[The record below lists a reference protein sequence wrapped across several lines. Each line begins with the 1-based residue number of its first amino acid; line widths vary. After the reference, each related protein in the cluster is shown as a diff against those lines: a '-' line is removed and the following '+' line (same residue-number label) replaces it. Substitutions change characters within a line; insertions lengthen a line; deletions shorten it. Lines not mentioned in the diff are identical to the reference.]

1 MAGKPKRKYMRDL
14 EMLQSRTARVASTLA
29 TLASVFITVSRV
41 ELRRRL
47 PRLMIGLVVVGV
59 GFALMVEAN
68 LGLGPWEVLHQGIS
82 NRIGI
87 PIGTVGIFVGLMVL
101 AAWFPLRQKLG
112 IGTVLNVITIG
123 IVIDLTM
130 LAIPDLHPLLIRW
143 PALLGGLLLVGL
155 GGGLYIGA
163 GLGPG
168 PRDGLMTGMAARGW
182 FSIRLART
190 LLEVTALT
198 AGWLLGGTV
207 GIGTLLFA
215 GGIGPLVQM
224 FLSKLTIAEPVI
236 ASR

>member
-1 MAGKPKRKYMRDL
+1 M
-14 EMLQSRTARVASTLA
+14 
-29 TLASVFITVSRV
+29 FITVPRS

-47 PRLMIGLVVVGV
+47 PQLMIGLVVVGV
-59 GFALMVEAN
+59 GFALMVEAR

-87 PIGTVGIFVGLMVL
+87 PIGTVGIFVGLLVL
-101 AAWFPLRQKLG
+101 GAWIPLRQRLG
-112 IGTVLNVITIG
+112 VGTVLNVITIG

-130 LAIPDLHPLLIRW
+130 LAIPDLSSLLIRG
-143 PALLGGLLLVGL
+143 PALLGGLLLVGI

-182 FSIRLART
+182 FSIRTART

-207 GIGTLLFA
+207 GVGTLLFA

-224 FLSKLTIAEPVI
+224 FLGKLTIGKPGRQSPVV
-236 ASR
+236 SSP

>member
-1 MAGKPKRKYMRDL
+1 MFISV
-14 EMLQSRTARVASTLA
+14 SRT
-29 TLASVFITVSRV
+29 

-47 PRLMIGLVVVGV
+47 PQLMFGLVVVGV

-82 NRIGI
+82 HRIGL
-87 PIGTVGIFVGLMVL
+87 PIGTVGIFVGLLVL

-123 IVIDLTM
+123 IVIDLSM
-130 LAIPDLHPLLIRW
+130 LAIPDLHSLLVRW
-143 PALLGGLLLVGL
+143 PSLLGGILLVGI

-168 PRDGLMTGMAARGW
+168 PRDGLMTGMAGRGW
-182 FSIRLART
+182 MSIRVART
-190 LLEVTALT
+190 LLELTALT

-215 GGIGPLVQM
+215 AGIGPLVQL
-224 FLSKLTIAEPVI
+224 FLAKLTIGKPAI

>member
-1 MAGKPKRKYMRDL
+1 M
-14 EMLQSRTARVASTLA
+14 
-29 TLASVFITVSRV
+29 FISVSRA

-47 PRLMIGLVVVGV
+47 PQLMVGLVVVGL
-59 GFALMVEAN
+59 GFALMVESD

-82 NRIGI
+82 NRVGI
-87 PIGTVGIFVGLMVL
+87 PIGTVGIFVGLLVL
-101 AAWFPLRQKLG
+101 GAWIPLRQRLG

-130 LAIPDLHPLLIRW
+130 LAIPDLSSPLIRW
-143 PALLGGLLLVGL
+143 PALLGGLLLVGV

-182 FSIRLART
+182 FSIRTART

-207 GIGTLLFA
+207 GVGTLLFA

-224 FLSKLTIAEPVI
+224 FLGKLTIGKPGRQSPVV
-236 ASR
+236 SSP

>member
-1 MAGKPKRKYMRDL
+1 M
-14 EMLQSRTARVASTLA
+14 
-29 TLASVFITVSRV
+29 FISVSRA

-47 PRLMIGLVVVGV
+47 PQLMFGLVIVGF

-87 PIGTVGIFVGLMVL
+87 PIGTVGIFVGLLVL
-101 AAWFPLRQKLG
+101 AAWLPLRQRLG
-112 IGTVLNVITIG
+112 VGTVLNVITIG

-130 LAIPDLHPLLIRW
+130 LLVPDLHSLLIRW
-143 PALLGGLLLVGL
+143 PALLGGLLLVGI

-182 FSIRLART
+182 FSIRTART
-190 LLEVTALT
+190 LLEITALA

-215 GGIGPLVQM
+215 VGIGPLVQL
-224 FLSKLTIAEPVI
+224 FLGKLTIGKAGQRSPVV
-236 ASR
+236 SSQ

>member
-1 MAGKPKRKYMRDL
+1 M
-14 EMLQSRTARVASTLA
+14 
-29 TLASVFITVSRV
+29 F
-41 ELRRRL
+41 
-47 PRLMIGLVVVGV
+47 GLVVVGI

-87 PIGTVGIFVGLMVL
+87 PIGTVGIFVGLLVL
-101 AAWFPLRQKLG
+101 CAWFPLRQRLG

-130 LAIPDLHPLLIRW
+130 LLIPNLSSLLFRW
-143 PALLGGLLLVGL
+143 PALLGGILLVGI

-168 PRDGLMTGMAARGW
+168 PRDGLMTGMAGRGW
-182 FSIRLART
+182 FSIRMART
-190 LLEVTALT
+190 LLEVAALT
-198 AGWLLGGTV
+198 IGWILGGTV

-215 GGIGPLVQM
+215 MSIGPLVQL
-224 FLSKLTIAEPVI
+224 FLGKLTIGESPAVVV
-236 ASR
+236 SSQ